1 MIDHPGEL
9 SDLLREQ
16 GADAARLH
24 DVLAALAGGGWWS
37 TRDLVR
43 ETAVAHRLVERVV
56 EALGEEVERET
67 ADRAA
72 DAGRETRVRLRSP
85 SRYTGFSRPR
95 LADPVGHLLDG
106 HAEAAA
112 ELERLVAEA
121 PSSRVDLDHVAA
133 SARTALRRG
142 VFLAAR
148 FALPG
153 ARLLCVG
160 DHDLTSLATTL
171 VGKDTEAV
179 VVDIDERMLAYI
191 DAAAQRL
198 GLPVRCH
205 FADLRL
211 GLPEAVRGQADLVFT
226 DPPYT
231 PEGVELFVRR
241 GLEGLADPRRGRVL
255 VAYGASET
263 TPALVAKT
271 QSRLVRMGLVS
282 EAIWPD
288 FNRYLGAEA
297 IGATSDL
304 YVLRPTS
311 RTPVGDAAGADAARI
326 YSQGANAKEAAA
338 ALPEEDARSVLERVA
353 GDSDT
358 GRVDTVVGAWPK
370 GAVPDGV
377 RGVRLSTWLGSPTP
391 GDRVA
396 INLTG
401 GWEALLDRVI
411 LAASAREVHV
421 VVPSSA
427 EAVRDREG
435 QEALRARI
443 EPRYTVRFLRGVP
456 GPRATVV
463 VARARELG
471 AEASPGQRLLWHCQ
485 DRAHGRLT
493 STLREGLIAV
503 TAQLGLPLNKKGART
518 RVAASAPWL
527 PGHTLLDLPG
537 HRFGELR
544 AVTDRLVAEFRD

>member
-1 MIDHPGEL
+1 MIDHSGEL
-9 SDLLREQ
+9 SDLLGEQ

-37 TRDLVR
+37 ARDLVR
-43 ETAVAHRLVERVV
+43 ETGVAHRLVERVL
-56 EALGEEVERET
+56 EALGEEVEWDAAAEREP
-67 ADRAA
+67 
-72 DAGRETRVRLRSP
+72 RVRLRSP
-85 SRYTGFSRPR
+85 GRYAGFGRPR

-106 HAEAAA
+106 HGEAAA

-121 PSSRVDLDHVAA
+121 PASRVDLDHVAA

-142 VFLAAR
+142 VFLATR

-153 ARLLCVG
+153 TRLLCVG

-171 VGKDTEAV
+171 VCKDTEAV

-191 DAAAQRL
+191 DAAAERL
-198 GLPVRCH
+198 GLAVRCH

-211 GLPEAVRGQADLVFT
+211 GLPEAVRGRADLVFT

-231 PEGVELFVRR
+231 PEGVELFARR
-241 GLEGLADPRRGRVL
+241 GLEGLADPRRGRIL
-255 VAYGASET
+255 VAYGASAT
-263 TPALVAKT
+263 TPALAAKT
-271 QSRLVRMGLVS
+271 QSRLARMSLLS

-297 IGATSDL
+297 IGAASDL

-311 RTPVGDAAGADAARI
+311 RTPTGDAGGAEAARI
-326 YSQGANAKEAAA
+326 YSQGANAKEAAS
-338 ALPEEDARSVLERVA
+338 ALPPEDARSVLERAV
-353 GDSDT
+353 GDGAAD
-358 GRVDTVVGAWPK
+358 RVDTVVGDWPQ

-377 RGVRLSTWLGSPTP
+377 RKVRLSTWLDSPTP

-396 INLTG
+396 VNLTG

-411 LAASAREVHV
+411 LAASASEAHV

-427 EAVRDREG
+427 DAVRDEAG
-435 QEALRARI
+435 QKALRARL

-456 GPRATVV
+456 GPRTTVV
-463 VARARELG
+463 VASARDLD
-471 AEASPGQRLLWHCQ
+471 AEASAGQRLLWHCQ

-493 STLREGLIAV
+493 STLREGLVAV
-503 TAQLGLPLNKKGART
+503 TAHLGRPLNKKGART

-537 HRFGELR
+537 HRCGELR
-544 AVTDRLVAEFRD
+544 DVADRLVAESAA